1 MEETN
6 PLNTDVIN
14 AAQRAV
20 DRAPRPAS
28 NLDFSHASLQIV
40 EDMLAEAATYASGLS
55 VSQNEELRQSFGCYI
70 LEVGRRQFGGRY
82 FWHDQYD
89 APVLVV
95 GEPLFH
101 VAMVS
106 WPRVA
111 LRLNGDPADNIPFFY
126 AGFAERAKAGHP
138 GDRVIFV

>member
-20 DRAPRPAS
+20 DRARQRPAS

-82 FWHDQYD
+82 FAHS
-89 APVLVV
+89 
-95 GEPLFH
+95 GEGGQDFRSIPD
-101 VAMVS
+101 S
-106 WPRVA
+106 NPRQ
-111 LRLNGDPADNIPFFY
+111 
-126 AGFAERAKAGHP
+126 AGQ
-138 GDRVIFV
+138 